1 MTDDSLRTIAQR
13 ASWKTLPMGTMTPF
27 PYASSFSQGQY
38 ETIRH
43 GLVPVEMEDKWFIF
57 WESDSLFFYRSWT
70 GYGIYR
76 VDFHPSADGF
86 QVARA
91 AVSTDVSQY
100 RRRSDQDEA
109 ALVERLIRGLL
120 LNEAG

>member
-1 MTDDSLRTIAQR
+1 MTDDPLRKIAER
-13 ASWKTLPMGTMTPF
+13 GSWKTLPVGSMTPF
-27 PYASSFSQGQY
+27 PYVSSFSQAQY

-43 GLVPVEMEDKWFIF
+43 GLVPVDMDDKWFIF
-57 WESDSLFFYRSWT
+57 WEADSLFFYRSWT
-70 GYGIYR
+70 GYCVYR

-91 AVSTDVSQY
+91 AVSTEVSQY

-109 ALVERLIRGLL
+109 ALVDRLIRGLL
-120 LNEAG
+120 LHESG